1 MTKKPIPQAVA
12 AAPDDPSPG
21 AFIEREV
28 ERAIQP
34 YLGLF
39 PKDVLDGFRE
49 RLAVFYATHPA
60 VAPLAEAARPRSAP
74 NESSVV
80 GTPGGAKPAAGEL
93 TKGPS
98 KGGKQGAKR

>member
-1 MTKKPIPQAVA
+1 MTKKPIPTGAA
-12 AAPDDPSPG
+12 AAPDDPSLA
-21 AFIEREV
+21 AFIESEV

-60 VAPLAEAARPRSAP
+60 VAPLVEAARPRSSP
-74 NESSVV
+74 KESIVLE
-80 GTPGGAKPAAGEL
+80 TPDGSKPAAGGSI
-93 TKGPS
+93 KGPS
-98 KGGKQGAKR
+98 KGGKQSAKR